1 MEKQKQVRIINLCK
15 IAWDAL
21 RKKKKKRG
29 FAVAFILA
37 LFETF

>member
-21 RKKKKKRG
+21 RKKKKRG